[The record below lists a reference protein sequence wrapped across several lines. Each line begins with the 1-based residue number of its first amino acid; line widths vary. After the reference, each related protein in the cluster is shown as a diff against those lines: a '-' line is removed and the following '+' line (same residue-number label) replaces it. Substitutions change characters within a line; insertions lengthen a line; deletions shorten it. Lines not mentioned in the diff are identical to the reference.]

1 MRTLKSK
8 VPDPAFGAY
17 LFDASAESLL
27 ERSTDSAAQRWFGE
41 YLRHNT
47 LHISAITVM
56 ERMRG
61 YALALERAVPAER
74 ANISSNRDTYLGVRR
89 QVWPIDRVVALL
101 AAELAAILPQP
112 PTPSKRSHRALESRQ
127 ERLFRWR

>member
-1 MRTLKSK
+1 MASSWMRTLKSK

-74 ANISSNRDTYLGVRR
+74 ANISSNRDTYLVPTCINQR
-89 QVWPIDRVVALL
+89 ICALGPSG
-101 AAELAAILPQP
+101 EPRPWSIQMVLPSGC
-112 PTPSKRSHRALESRQ
+112 TL
-127 ERLFRWR
+127 